1 MAVNSR
7 ATSFV
12 SDALAGLSFAAGL
25 HAVDLPGSG
34 GAGLHRSGG
43 EVREKPCS
51 GMHMVLNSLTS
62 PGMVG
67 ASLGALAAGGHLV
80 EIGKRDIWA
89 HASVKAERGDAL
101 YSVLAIDLLPAA
113 CNKRLLHQLA
123 ACLSQGLG
131 ASDVAV
137 VYGLESAAGAMRK
150 MAGQTPRARRGASRP
165 RD

>member
-1 MAVNSR
+1 
-7 ATSFV
+7 
-12 SDALAGLSFAAGL
+12 
-25 HAVDLPGSG
+25 
-34 GAGLHRSGG
+34 
-43 EVREKPCS
+43 
-51 GMHMVLNSLTS
+51 
-62 PGMVG
+62 MVG

-131 ASDVAV
+131 ASDVGV

-150 MAGQTPRARRGASRP
+150 MAGGKHVGKVVLVSGAGGLWELRGHP
-165 RD
+165 GIPEGL